1 MEEVIADKAVEW
13 QQILEQAFSMLH
25 RAKET
30 EGDQA
35 LQQVSLLGCV
45 GLKTGMVQEAEACF
59 KELLA
64 VDSSKGSAFCYLVCV
79 KNMLMMAARMRKGE
93 LFTEWLKEAEEKLRL
108 TLNQVEQDK
117 AVDFIIALT
126 FIVCDRRYVDSL
138 AVVSNLANQVITSI
152 QDKKLLQALFNE
164 WTSLI
169 AQMAR
174 RNWSEVN
181 SFLLTVL
188 LKALLKKQDLQV
200 LKLTLLQLNM
210 HLQMYSRWDG
220 FEKAFITY
228 KELQYFYLLLLKRAG
243 KIQIDEDLRKQYFVI
258 ALRSIRD
265 WIANVARVGMLDDL
279 DIIRDWQELLKN
291 NLSESVQTWVDLLV
305 QLEINYWHLTKPKTS
320 RKQLEYLA
328 DLLEPNV
335 VGEEYGRLLVVVA

>member
-1 MEEVIADKAVEW
+1 MEEVLAEKQVGW

-35 LQQVSLLGCV
+35 LQQVSLLGCI

-59 KELLA
+59 KELLT
-64 VDSSKGSAFCYLVCV
+64 VDGSKGSAFCYLVCV

-93 LFTEWLKEAEEKLRL
+93 LFNQWLQEAETKLSL
-108 TLNQVEQDK
+108 ALSQVEQEK
-117 AVDFIIALT
+117 AVDFTIALT
-126 FIVCDRRYVDSL
+126 FTVCDRRYTESL
-138 AVVSNLANQVITSI
+138 PVVRNLANQVIKRI
-152 QDKKLLQALFNE
+152 EDKKLLQALFNE

-188 LKALLKKQDLQV
+188 LKALLKKQDLQI

-220 FEKAFITY
+220 FEKAFTTY

-243 KIQIDEDLRKQYFVI
+243 KMQIDEGLRKQYFVI
-258 ALRSIRD
+258 VLRSIRE

-291 NLSESVQTWVDLLV
+291 NLSKGVQPWVDLLV

-335 VGEEYGRLLVVVA
+335 VTKEYGKMLVSVS

>member
-1 MEEVIADKAVEW
+1 
-13 QQILEQAFSMLH
+13 
-25 RAKET
+25 
-30 EGDQA
+30 
-35 LQQVSLLGCV
+35 
-45 GLKTGMVQEAEACF
+45 
-59 KELLA
+59 
-64 VDSSKGSAFCYLVCV
+64 
-79 KNMLMMAARMRKGE
+79 MAARMRKGE
-93 LFTEWLKEAEEKLRL
+93 LFTEWLKEAEEKLSL

-138 AVVSNLANQVITSI
+138 AVVRNLANQVITSI

-228 KELQYFYLLLLKRAG
+228 QELQYFYLLLLKRAG
-243 KIQIDEDLRKQYFVI
+243 RMEIAEDLRKQYFVI
-258 ALRSIRD
+258 VLRSIRD
-265 WIANVARVGMLDDL
+265 WIANVARIGMLDDL

-291 NLSESVQTWVDLLV
+291 NLSKSVQTWVDLLV

-335 VGEEYGRLLVVVA
+335 ITDGYGKMLVVVA

>member
-1 MEEVIADKAVEW
+1 
-13 QQILEQAFSMLH
+13 
-25 RAKET
+25 
-30 EGDQA
+30 
-35 LQQVSLLGCV
+35 
-45 GLKTGMVQEAEACF
+45 
-59 KELLA
+59 
-64 VDSSKGSAFCYLVCV
+64 
-79 KNMLMMAARMRKGE
+79 MAARTRKGE
-93 LFTEWLKEAEEKLRL
+93 LFTEWLKSAEEKLST
-108 TLNQVEQDK
+108 TLNQVEHSK
-117 AVDFIIALT
+117 AMDFIIALT
-126 FIVCDRRYVDSL
+126 FIACDRRYIDSL
-138 AVVSNLANQVITSI
+138 TVVRKLANQVINSI
-152 QDKKLLQALFNE
+152 VDKKVLQALFNE

-188 LKALLKKQDLQV
+188 LKALLKKQDLQI

-220 FEKAFITY
+220 FEKAFVTY

-243 KIQIDEDLRKQYFVI
+243 RMQIDEGLRKQYFVI
-258 ALRSIRD
+258 VLRSIRD

-291 NLSESVQTWVDLLV
+291 NLSASVQAWVDLLV

-335 VGEEYGRLLVVVA
+335 VTDDYATLLKVVA